1 MKIKQ
6 VEIDS
11 LFGRD
16 GIITLKFHDDINVLT
31 GKNGAGKTNILKLIW
46 YIISGNIDK
55 AIEEIN
61 FRSCYIIT
69 DKYEIRVNL
78 ISRNFCN
85 VHFVSEETGAV
96 QFIDYEDEHDN
107 FTVSAEHEAN
117 QHIKNIGS
125 SVFLPTFRRIEGGFT
140 LDGRQNNTFYRK
152 VTKNEIEEALNK
164 LSLHLS
170 NNDHFFVTSISSVD
184 ISNLLLKQYTR
195 ISEYSNEIQKIQA
208 ENIIS
213 SISSFS
219 QKADSQKEGELSE
232 AIKLIE
238 DIKTQIEYS
247 ETLRNN
253 EMKPLLE
260 VQKVVQKI
268 FKKSG
273 IEFTKKIT
281 FGDAAT
287 TIKSNLLSA
296 GEKQML
302 SFICYNA
309 FYNDTIFFI
318 DEPELSL
325 HVDWQR
331 RLFLTLNQQNPSNQF
346 IITTHSPFIYS
357 KYPEKEVCVDIQKD
371 KGNSE
376 NLGENNE

>member
-1 MKIKQ
+1 MKLKY

-11 LFGRD
+11 LFGRE
-16 GIITLKFHDDINVLT
+16 GKIILNFQEDINILT

-55 AIEEIN
+55 AITEVH
-61 FRSCYIIT
+61 FRSCFIIT
-69 DKYEIRVNL
+69 TEYEVKVNL
-78 ISRNFCN
+78 IKENFCN
-85 VHFVSEETGAV
+85 VVFKPNNGEVV
-96 QFIDYEDEHDN
+96 NFIDYEDDEL
-107 FTVSAEHEAN
+107 TVFAEHEAN
-117 QHIKNIGS
+117 SQLENIGS

-140 LDGRQNNTFYRK
+140 LDNRQNLFNRRA
-152 VTKNEIEEALNK
+152 TKNEIEEALDK
-164 LSLHLS
+164 LSKNLTNHRHL
-170 NNDHFFVTSISSVD
+170 FVTSISSVD
-184 ISNLLLKQYTR
+184 ISNLLMKQYTQ
-195 ISEYSNEIQKIQA
+195 ISEYSNEIQKSQA
-208 ENIIS
+208 EKIIK

-219 QKADSQKEGELSE
+219 KEDNKKDELTE

-238 DIKTQIEYS
+238 NIKTQIEFT
-247 ETLRNN
+247 EKLRN
-253 EMKPLLE
+253 ESMKPLLE

-273 IEFTKKIT
+273 IEFTRKIT

-287 TIKSNLLSA
+287 AIKSNMLSA

-309 FYNDTIFFI
+309 FYNNSIFFI

-331 RLFLTLNQQNPSNQF
+331 RLFLTLSQQNPSNQF

-357 KYPEKEVCVDIQKD
+357 KYPEKEVCVDIKQD

-376 NLGENNE
+376 KLGENRE

>member
-1 MKIKQ
+1 MIINY

-11 LFGRD
+11 LFGRE
-16 GIITLKFHDDINVLT
+16 GTLTLNFHDDINVLT

-61 FRSCYIIT
+61 FRSCLIKT
-69 DKYEIRVNL
+69 SLYEIRVNL
-78 ISRNFCN
+78 IRRNYCI
-85 VHFVSEETGAV
+85 VYITPKDKETIT
-96 QFIDYEDEHDN
+96 FMDYEDED
-107 FTVSAEHEAN
+107 VLISAEDEAN
-117 QHIKNIGS
+117 RYIKNIGS

-140 LDGRQNNTFYRK
+140 LDKNYNNSFYRK
-152 VTKNEIEEALNK
+152 ITKNEIEEALDK
-164 LSLHLS
+164 LSSHLT
-170 NNDHFFVTSISSVD
+170 NKEHIFVTSISSVD
-184 ISNLLLKQYTR
+184 ISNLLLKEYTK
-195 ISEYSNEIQKIQA
+195 ISEYSNEIQKTQA
-208 ENIIS
+208 DKIIK

-219 QKADSQKEGELSE
+219 KDENTKKDELEE
-232 AIKLIE
+232 AIKLI
-238 DIKTQIEYS
+238 DNIKNQIEYT
-247 ETLRNN
+247 EKLRNSA
-253 EMKPLLE
+253 MKPLLE
-260 VQKVVQKI
+260 VQNVVQKI

-287 TIKSNLLSA
+287 AIKSNMLSA

-309 FYNDTIFFI
+309 FYNNTIFFI

-331 RLFLTLNQQNPSNQF
+331 RLFLMLNKQNSSNQF
-346 IITTHSPFIYS
+346 IITSHSPFIYS
-357 KYPEKEVCVDIQKD
+357 KYPEKEVCVDLRQD

-376 NLGENNE
+376 NLGESNV

>member
-1 MKIKQ
+1 MKIKY

-11 LFGRD
+11 LFGREGTISLNFQED
-16 GIITLKFHDDINVLT
+16 LNVLT

-61 FRSCYIIT
+61 FRSCLIKT
-69 DKYEIRVNL
+69 DLYEIRVNL
-78 ISRNFCN
+78 IRKNYCTALITPKDK
-85 VHFVSEETGAV
+85 ETIT
-96 QFIDYEDEHDN
+96 FMDYEDED
-107 FTVSAEHEAN
+107 VLISAEDEAN
-117 QHIKNIGS
+117 RYIKNIGS

-140 LDGRQNNTFYRK
+140 LDNNYNNSFYRK
-152 VTKNEIEEALNK
+152 ITKNEIEDALGK
-164 LSLHLS
+164 LSTHLT
-170 NNDHFFVTSISSVD
+170 NKDHVFVTSISSVD
-184 ISNLLLKQYTR
+184 ISNLLLKEYTK
-195 ISEYSNEIQKIQA
+195 ISEYSNEIQKDQA
-208 ENIIS
+208 NKIIR

-219 QKADSQKEGELSE
+219 KDDKNRKDELEE
-232 AIKLIE
+232 AIKLI
-238 DIKTQIEYS
+238 DNIKTEIEFS
-247 ETLRNN
+247 EKLRNKA
-253 EMKPLLE
+253 MKPLLE
-260 VQKVVQKI
+260 VQNVVQKI

-287 TIKSNLLSA
+287 AIKSNMLSA

-309 FYNDTIFFI
+309 FYNNTIFFI

-331 RLFLTLNQQNPSNQF
+331 RLFLMLNQQNSSNQF

-357 KYPEKEVCVDIQKD
+357 KYPEKEVCVDLRQD

-376 NLGENNE
+376 NLGESNE

>member
-1 MKIKQ
+1 MIINY

-11 LFGRD
+11 LFGRE
-16 GIITLKFHDDINVLT
+16 GTLTLNFHDDINVLT

-61 FRSCYIIT
+61 FRSCLIKT
-69 DKYEIRVNL
+69 SLYEIRVNL
-78 ISRNFCN
+78 IRRNYCI
-85 VHFVSEETGAV
+85 VYITPKDKETLT
-96 QFIDYEDEHDN
+96 FMDYEDED
-107 FTVSAEHEAN
+107 VLISAEDEAN
-117 QHIKNIGS
+117 RYIKNIGS

-140 LDGRQNNTFYRK
+140 LDKNYNNSFYRK
-152 VTKNEIEEALNK
+152 ITKNEIEEALDK
-164 LSLHLS
+164 LSSHLT
-170 NNDHFFVTSISSVD
+170 NKEHIFVTSISSVD
-184 ISNLLLKQYTR
+184 ISNLLLKEYTK
-195 ISEYSNEIQKIQA
+195 ISEYSNEIQKNQA
-208 ENIIS
+208 DKIIK

-219 QKADSQKEGELSE
+219 KDENTKKDELEE
-232 AIKLIE
+232 AIKLI
-238 DIKTQIEYS
+238 DNIKNQIEYT
-247 ETLRNN
+247 EKLRNSA
-253 EMKPLLE
+253 MKPLLE
-260 VQKVVQKI
+260 VQNVVQKI

-287 TIKSNLLSA
+287 AIKSNMLSA

-309 FYNDTIFFI
+309 FYNNTIFFI

-331 RLFLTLNQQNPSNQF
+331 RLF
-346 IITTHSPFIYS
+346 
-357 KYPEKEVCVDIQKD
+357 
-371 KGNSE
+371 
-376 NLGENNE
+376 

>member
-1 MKIKQ
+1 MKIEY

-11 LFGRD
+11 LFGRE
-16 GIITLKFHDDINVLT
+16 GTIVLNFQDDINVLT

-61 FRSCYIIT
+61 FRSCFIKT

-78 ISRNFCN
+78 IRRNYCT
-85 VHFVSEETGAV
+85 VSITPHNEETI
-96 QFIDYEDEHDN
+96 QFMDYEDEDMII
-107 FTVSAEHEAN
+107 SAEDEAN
-117 QHIKNIGS
+117 RYIKIIGS

-140 LDGRQNNTFYRK
+140 LDNSHNNSFYRK
-152 VTKNEIEEALNK
+152 ITKNEIEDALDK
-164 LSLHLS
+164 LSTHLT
-170 NNDHFFVTSISSVD
+170 NKDHIFVTSISSVD
-184 ISNLLLKQYTR
+184 ISNLLLKQYTK
-195 ISEYSNEIQKIQA
+195 ISEYSNEIQKDQA
-208 ENIIS
+208 EKIIK

-219 QKADSQKEGELSE
+219 KDENNKKDELGE
-232 AIKLIE
+232 AIKLI
-238 DIKTQIEYS
+238 DNIKTQIEFT
-247 ETLRNN
+247 EKLRNDA
-253 EMKPLLE
+253 MKPLLE
-260 VQKVVQKI
+260 VQNVVKKI

-287 TIKSNLLSA
+287 AIKSNMLSA

-331 RLFLTLNQQNPSNQF
+331 RLFLMLTQQNPSNQF

-357 KYPEKEVCVDIQKD
+357 KYPEKEVCVDIRQD

-376 NLGENNE
+376 NLGENYE

>member
-1 MKIKQ
+1 MKIEY

-11 LFGRD
+11 LFGREGTIFLNFQKD
-16 GIITLKFHDDINVLT
+16 LNVLT

-61 FRSCYIIT
+61 FRNCLIRT
-69 DKYEIRVNL
+69 DLYEIRVNL
-78 ISRNFCN
+78 IRRNYCTAFITPKD
-85 VHFVSEETGAV
+85 SETIT
-96 QFIDYEDEHDN
+96 FMDYEDED
-107 FTVSAEHEAN
+107 VLISAEDEAN
-117 QHIKNIGS
+117 RYIKNIGS

-140 LDGRQNNTFYRK
+140 LDNNYNNSFYRK
-152 VTKNEIEEALNK
+152 ITKNEIEDALGK
-164 LSLHLS
+164 LSTHLT
-170 NNDHFFVTSISSVD
+170 NNDHVFVTSISSVD
-184 ISNLLLKQYTR
+184 ISNLLLKEYTK
-195 ISEYSNEIQKIQA
+195 ISEYSNEIQKDQA
-208 ENIIS
+208 NKIIS

-219 QKADSQKEGELSE
+219 KDDRNRKDELEE
-232 AIKLIE
+232 AIKLI
-238 DIKTQIEYS
+238 DKIKTEIEFS
-247 ETLRNN
+247 EKLRNKA
-253 EMKPLLE
+253 MKPLLE
-260 VQKVVQKI
+260 VQNVVQKI

-287 TIKSNLLSA
+287 AIKSNMLSA

-309 FYNDTIFFI
+309 FYNNTIFFI

-331 RLFLTLNQQNPSNQF
+331 RLFLMLNQQNPSNQF

-357 KYPEKEVCVDIQKD
+357 KYPEKEVCVDIRQD

-376 NLGENNE
+376 NLGESNE

>member
-1 MKIKQ
+1 MKIKY

-11 LFGRD
+11 LFGRE
-16 GIITLKFHDDINVLT
+16 GIINLNFQEDLNVLT

-55 AIEEIN
+55 AIDEIN
-61 FRSCYIIT
+61 FRSCYIKT
-69 DKYEIRVNL
+69 DKYEVRVNL
-78 ISRNFCN
+78 IRRNFCN

-96 QFIDYEDEHDN
+96 QFIDFEDEHEN
-107 FTVSAEHEAN
+107 FTISAEHEAN
-117 QHIKNIGS
+117 NHIKNIGS

-140 LDGRQNNTFYRK
+140 LDARQSNSFFRK
-152 VTKNEIEEALNK
+152 ITKNEIEEALDK
-164 LSLHLS
+164 LSSHLT
-170 NNDHFFVTSISSVD
+170 NKDHSFITSISSVD
-184 ISNLLLKQYTR
+184 ISNLLLKQYTN
-195 ISEYSNEIQKIQA
+195 ISEYSNEIQRKQA
-208 ENIIS
+208 ENIIK

-219 QKADSQKEGELSE
+219 KKGENEKEELSQ

-238 DIKTQIEYS
+238 DIKTQIENS
-247 ETLRNN
+247 EKLRNTK
-253 EMKPLLE
+253 MKPLLE
-260 VQKVVQKI
+260 VQNVVKKI

-273 IEFTKKIT
+273 IEFNKKIT

-287 TIKSNLLSA
+287 AIKSNMLSA

-309 FYNDTIFFI
+309 FYNNTIFFI

-357 KYPEKEVCVDIQKD
+357 KYPEKEVCVDVQKD

-376 NLGENNE
+376 NLGENQ

>member
-1 MKIKQ
+1 MKIKY

-11 LFGRD
+11 LFGRE
-16 GIITLKFHDDINVLT
+16 GTIILNFQDDINVLT

-61 FRSCYIIT
+61 FRSCLIKT
-69 DKYEIRVNL
+69 DLYEIRVNL
-78 ISRNFCN
+78 IRRNYCTA
-85 VHFVSEETGAV
+85 SITPKDKETIT
-96 QFIDYEDEHDN
+96 FMDYEDED
-107 FTVSAEHEAN
+107 VLISAEDEAN
-117 QHIKNIGS
+117 RYIKNIGS

-140 LDGRQNNTFYRK
+140 LDNNYSNSFYRK
-152 VTKNEIEEALNK
+152 ISKNEIEDALDK
-164 LSLHLS
+164 LSNHLT
-170 NNDHFFVTSISSVD
+170 NKDHVFVTSISSVD
-184 ISNLLLKQYTR
+184 ISNLLLKEYTK
-195 ISEYSNEIQKIQA
+195 ISEYSNEIQKNQA
-208 ENIIS
+208 DKIIT

-219 QKADSQKEGELSE
+219 KDEKNRKDELEE

-238 DIKTQIEYS
+238 NIKTQIDYTEK
-247 ETLRNN
+247 LRNKA
-253 EMKPLLE
+253 MKPLLE
-260 VQKVVQKI
+260 VQNVVQKI

-287 TIKSNLLSA
+287 AIKSNMLSA

-309 FYNDTIFFI
+309 FYNNTIFFI

-331 RLFLTLNQQNPSNQF
+331 RLFLMLNQQNSSNQF

-357 KYPEKEVCVDIQKD
+357 KYPEKEVCVDIRQD

-376 NLGENNE
+376 NLGESNE

>member
-1 MKIKQ
+1 MKIKY

-11 LFGRD
+11 LFGRE
-16 GIITLKFHDDINVLT
+16 GSIILNFHDDINVLT

-61 FRSCYIIT
+61 FRSCLIIT

-78 ISRNFCN
+78 LSRNFCN
-85 VHFVSEETGAV
+85 VYFTSEETGSV
-96 QFIDYEDEHDN
+96 QFVDYEDEDDN
-107 FTVSAEHEAN
+107 YTVSAEHEAN
-117 QHIKNIGS
+117 QHIKNLGS

-140 LDGRQNNTFYRK
+140 LDTTQNSTFFRK
-152 VTKNEIEEALNK
+152 VAKNEIEEALNK
-164 LSLHLS
+164 LSLNLS

-208 ENIIS
+208 ENIIK

-219 QKADSQKEGELSE
+219 QKTDSQKEGELSE

-238 DIKTQIEYS
+238 NIKTQIEKS
-247 ETLRNN
+247 ERLRNN

-287 TIKSNLLSA
+287 AIKSNMLSA

-309 FYNDTIFFI
+309 FYNNTIFFI

-357 KYPEKEVCVDIQKD
+357 KYPEKEVCVDIRQD
-371 KGNSE
+371 KGNSD

>member
-1 MKIKQ
+1 MIINY

-11 LFGRD
+11 LFGRE
-16 GIITLKFHDDINVLT
+16 GTLTLNFHDDINVLT

-61 FRSCYIIT
+61 FRSCLIKT
-69 DKYEIRVNL
+69 SLYEIRVNL
-78 ISRNFCN
+78 IRRNYCI
-85 VHFVSEETGAV
+85 VYITPKDKETIT
-96 QFIDYEDEHDN
+96 FMDYEDED
-107 FTVSAEHEAN
+107 VLISAEDEAN
-117 QHIKNIGS
+117 RYIKNIGS

-140 LDGRQNNTFYRK
+140 LDKNYNNSFYRK
-152 VTKNEIEEALNK
+152 ITKNEIEEALDK
-164 LSLHLS
+164 LSSHLT
-170 NNDHFFVTSISSVD
+170 NKEHIFVTSISSVD
-184 ISNLLLKQYTR
+184 ISNLLLKEYTK
-195 ISEYSNEIQKIQA
+195 ISEYSNEIQKTQA
-208 ENIIS
+208 DKIIK

-219 QKADSQKEGELSE
+219 KDENTKKDELEE
-232 AIKLIE
+232 AIKLI
-238 DIKTQIEYS
+238 DNIKNQIEYT
-247 ETLRNN
+247 EKLRNSA
-253 EMKPLLE
+253 MKPLLE
-260 VQKVVQKI
+260 VQNVVQKI

-287 TIKSNLLSA
+287 AIKSNMLSA

-309 FYNDTIFFI
+309 FYNNTIFFI

-331 RLFLTLNQQNPSNQF
+331 RLFLMLNKQNSSNQF

-357 KYPEKEVCVDIQKD
+357 KYPEKEVCVDLRQD

-376 NLGENNE
+376 NLGESNV

>member
-1 MKIKQ
+1 MKIKY

-16 GIITLKFHDDINVLT
+16 GIIILNFHDDINVLT
-31 GKNGAGKTNILKLIW
+31 GKNGAGKTNILKLVW

-61 FRSCYIIT
+61 FRNCLIRT
-69 DKYEIRVNL
+69 DLYEIRVNL
-78 ISRNFCN
+78 IRRNYCT
-85 VHFVSEETGAV
+85 VSITPKDRETLT
-96 QFIDYEDEHDN
+96 FMDYQDEDVLISAEDE
-107 FTVSAEHEAN
+107 AN
-117 QHIKNIGS
+117 RYIKNIGS

-140 LDGRQNNTFYRK
+140 LDNNYNNSFYRK
-152 VTKNEIEEALNK
+152 ITKNEIEDALGK
-164 LSLHLS
+164 LSTHLS
-170 NNDHFFVTSISSVD
+170 NNDHVFVTSISSVD
-184 ISNLLLKQYTR
+184 ISNLLLKEYTK
-195 ISEYSNEIQKIQA
+195 ISEYSNEIQKDQA
-208 ENIIS
+208 NKIIS

-219 QKADSQKEGELSE
+219 KDDRNRKDELEE
-232 AIKLIE
+232 AIKLI
-238 DIKTQIEYS
+238 DKIKTEIEFS
-247 ETLRNN
+247 EKLRNKA
-253 EMKPLLE
+253 MKPLLE
-260 VQKVVQKI
+260 VQNVVQKI

-287 TIKSNLLSA
+287 AIKSNMLSA

-309 FYNDTIFFI
+309 FYNNTIFFI

-331 RLFLTLNQQNPSNQF
+331 RLFLMLNQQNPSNQF

-357 KYPEKEVCVDIQKD
+357 KYPEKEVCVDIRQD

-376 NLGENNE
+376 NLGESNE